1 VQVAVGRTVPKGFLP
16 VYSVDTIAEAKH
28 LVRAVCKLG
37 YDGKYYSEALAVARE
52 GPEPRTV
59 AEIDRQLASL
69 NVFSDQ
75 LDAAHE
81 HIKANGFCDCKPLK
95 GRKR

>member
-52 GPEPRTV
+52 TEARTH
-59 AEIDRQLASL
+59 AEIDRQLDSL
-69 NVFSDQ
+69 DVFSDQ
-75 LDAAHE
+75 LDNAHE
-81 HIKANGFCDCKPLK
+81 RIKANGFCDCKPLK